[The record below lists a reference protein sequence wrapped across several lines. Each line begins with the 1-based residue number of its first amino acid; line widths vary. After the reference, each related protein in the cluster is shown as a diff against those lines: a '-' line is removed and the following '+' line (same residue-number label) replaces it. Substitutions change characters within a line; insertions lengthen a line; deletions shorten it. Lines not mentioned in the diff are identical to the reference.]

1 MARKGN
7 SDGFIHTVY
16 AEGIWWQQQQLSM
29 CVLPEGL
36 FIPCLRLLIFEISI
50 PIDTV
55 PSPITHS
62 YIHWSDLW
70 SLAWAIVTGRGVYSP
85 PRSAQSKF
93 PSRSS
98 EIKRAVK
105 SERKPAAVIRI
116 HGGDEEWWTAR
127 VTEKRERERKRQAIK
142 TRQQNEKKK
151 STAFFGVPQFSIQQS
166 QGMQLCVYVS

>member
-70 SLAWAIVTGRGVYSP
+70 SLTRAIVTGRGVYIVRRENRNSP
-85 PRSAQSKF
+85 RGQAKSNG
-93 PSRSS
+93 RL
-98 EIKRAVK
+98 RA
-105 SERKPAAVIRI
+105 SGNRRPWFGFTAVTKN
-116 HGGDEEWWTAR
+116 GEQR
-127 VTEKRERERKRQAIK
+127 VWQKREREKETGHKNKTTKR
-142 TRQQNEKKK
+142 KKK

>member
-16 AEGIWWQQQQLSM
+16 AEGIWRQQQQLSM

-62 YIHWSDLW
+62 TYIDPIFGAVYIVRRDLRNRNFPRGQAK
-70 SLAWAIVTGRGVYSP
+70 SNGRLRASGNRRPWFGFKRRWRRMVN
-85 PRSAQSKF
+85 SACD
-93 PSRSS
+93 
-98 EIKRAVK
+98 
-105 SERKPAAVIRI
+105 RK
-116 HGGDEEWWTAR
+116 
-127 VTEKRERERKRQAIK
+127 KRERKRQAIK
-142 TRQQNEKKK
+142 TRQQNEKRAPH
-151 STAFFGVPQFSIQQS
+151 SLVCHSPTSS
-166 QGMQLCVYVS
+166 NRRECSCVCVCPKVK